1 MKRWVTSLGLGLA
14 LVVVAPLAGAA
25 ETTVVGAARKAI
37 QTNPEVQ
44 AAWHEFQA
52 SGDEKRAGQAG
63 YLPKV
68 DLGGSIGLERHDIKE
83 LDRETDYVPMGANLT
98 ITQMLWDGLGTASNV
113 ARLDKVKRAR
123 YFQLMNAA
131 ENAALEAV
139 RAYEDVRRYQ
149 ELVALAEAN
158 LSRHRE
164 TLGRIRNRVSAGVSR
179 SVDGEQATGRLA
191 LAESNLVI
199 EQSNLHDVS
208 ARYQRIVGEWPAPEL
223 QPATMSSATPPES
236 IVQALGV
243 AYTDNPALAAAT
255 ESIRAA
261 KDQYSNRK
269 SAYQPRVDLRLRG
282 EYGDDIDRIE
292 DETSDLRAEVLLNYN
307 LFNGGRDQ
315 ALVAQAD
322 KLIRVAEDNLET
334 TCRDVRQTLR
344 IAHNDRRR
352 LGTQLD
358 FLRSHR
364 ESTAKARTAYLDQ
377 FQIGQRTLL
386 DLLDTENEYF
396 QAQRAY
402 VNGEY
407 DHSISTARTLAGM
420 GNLRKTIGIARAD
433 EPTLD
438 SLGGPYDGGAR
449 CPAEEEVPEI
459 VKVPEKTDGDKDG
472 VDDFNDLC
480 PDTPP
485 GTKVDAM
492 GCAYREVVVL
502 KDVNFEFN
510 KTDLTANS
518 KSILDNAARILRANP
533 AVTVE
538 IAGHTDSVGSPEY
551 NIKLSQGRAASVVN
565 YLASQGVSIGRM
577 KPKGYG
583 LTQPKTSND
592 TAEGRAINRRTELRI
607 LENAPLA
614 GAGQPA
620 PAAKVAPAAPVAPAP
635 AAKPAPAPAAPAPAA
650 KPAAA
655 APAR

>member
-1 MKRWVTSLGLGLA
+1 MKRWVSSLGLGLA
-14 LVVVAPLAGAA
+14 LMVAAPLVGAA
-25 ETTVVGAARKAI
+25 ETTIVGAARKAI
-37 QTNPEVQ
+37 STNPEVQ
-44 AAWHEFQA
+44 AAWHEFLA
-52 SGDEKRAGQAG
+52 SGHEKRAGQAG

-68 DLGGSIGLERHDIKE
+68 DLGASIGLERHEIDDQ
-83 LDRETDYVPMGANLT
+83 DRTTHYDPMGANLT

-149 ELVALAEAN
+149 ELVQLAEAN

-179 SVDGEQATGRLA
+179 SVDGEQASGRLA

-208 ARYQRIVGEWPAPEL
+208 ARYQRIVGEWPAPDL
-223 QPATMSSATPPES
+223 QPATMSSATTPAS
-236 IVQALGV
+236 IMDALKAAHV
-243 AYTDNPALAAAT
+243 DNPALAAAT
-255 ESIRAA
+255 ESVRAA
-261 KDQYSNRK
+261 KDQYDNRR
-269 SAYQPRVDLRLRG
+269 SFYQPRLDLRLRG

-292 DETSDLRAEVLLNYN
+292 GDTNDLRAELLLNYN
-307 LFNGGRDQ
+307 LYNGGRDQ
-315 ALVAQAD
+315 AFVRQAD
-322 KLIRVAEDNLET
+322 QLIRVAEDNLET

-352 LGTQLD
+352 LESQRD
-358 FLRSHR
+358 YLRAHR
-364 ESTAKARTAYLDQ
+364 DSTAKARTAYLDQ

-407 DHSISTARTLAGM
+407 DYSISTARTLAGM
-420 GNLRKTIGIARAD
+420 GHLRKTIGIARAD

-438 SLGGPYDGGAR
+438 SLGGPYDGGVR

-459 VKVPEKTDGDKDG
+459 VRVPEKTDGDKDG

-502 KDVNFEFN
+502 KDVNFAFN

-533 AVTVE
+533 SVTVE
-538 IAGHTDSVGSPEY
+538 IAGHTDNVGTPEY
-551 NIKLSQGRAASVVN
+551 NIKLSQGRAAAVVN
-565 YLASQGVSIGRM
+565 YLASQGVAMSRM

-583 LTQPKTSND
+583 LTQPKTTND
-592 TAEGRAINRRTELRI
+592 TDEGRAINRRTELRI
-607 LENAPLA
+607 LENAPLNVS
-614 GAGQPA
+614 PS
-620 PAAKVAPAAPVAPAP
+620 
-635 AAKPAPAPAAPAPAA
+635 AAPAPAA
-650 KPAAA
+650 KA
-655 APAR
+655 APAPAPSAKPAP

>member
-1 MKRWVTSLGLGLA
+1 MKHWVGSLAFGLA
-14 LVVVAPLAGAA
+14 LMGAVPLAGAA

-63 YLPKV
+63 YFPRV
-68 DLGGSIGLERHDIKE
+68 DLGGSIGLERHEIDD
-83 LDRETDYVPMGANLT
+83 LDRTDHYDPMGVNLS
-98 ITQMLWDGLGTASNV
+98 ITQMLWDGFATSSNV

-123 YFQLMNAA
+123 YFQLMNSA

-149 ELVALAEAN
+149 ELVQLAEAN

-164 TLGRIRNRVSAGVSR
+164 TLGRIRNRVQAGVSR
-179 SVDGEQATGRLA
+179 SVDGEQAAGRLA

-223 QPATMSSATPPES
+223 QPATMSSATPPEN
-236 IVQALGV
+236 IVDALNIAFV
-243 AYTDNPALAAAT
+243 ENPALAAAT

-269 SAYQPRVDLRLRG
+269 SLYSPTVDLRLRG

-292 DETSDLRAEVLLNYN
+292 GETSDLRAEVLLNYN
-307 LFNGGRDQ
+307 LFNGGRDS
-315 ALVAQAD
+315 ALVNQAD

-352 LGTQLD
+352 LSSQIEYLKE
-358 FLRSHR
+358 HR
-364 ESTAKARTAYLDQ
+364 DSTAKARTAYLDQ

-407 DHSISTARTLAGM
+407 DYQISTARTLAGM
-420 GNLRKTIGIARAD
+420 GQLRKNIGIARED

-438 SLGGPYDGGAR
+438 SLGGAYDGGAR
-449 CPAEEEVPEI
+449 CPAEQEVPLI
-459 VKVPEKTDGDKDG
+459 VSVPEKTDGDKDG

-502 KDVNFEFN
+502 KDVNFAFN
-510 KTDLTANS
+510 KTDLTENS
-518 KSILDNAARILRANP
+518 KGILDNAARILRANP

-538 IAGHTDSVGSPEY
+538 IAGHTDNVGTPEY
-551 NIKLSQGRAASVVN
+551 NIRLSQGRAASVVN
-565 YLASQGVSIGRM
+565 YLASQGVAIGRM

-583 LTQPKTSND
+583 LTQPKTTND
-592 TAEGRAINRRTELRI
+592 TAEGRATNRRTELRI
-607 LENAPLA
+607 LENAPLNGVPA
-614 GAGQPA
+614 PQPGAAAA
-620 PAAKVAPAAPVAPAP
+620 PAAKVAPAPAAKPAVAPAP
-635 AAKPAPAPAAPAPAA
+635 AAKPAPAT
-650 KPAAA
+650 